1 MRIGLISDTHD
12 NMTAI
17 KKAVKY
23 FNDEKVDYVIHA
35 GDIIAPFAADE
46 FNKLNCDFIG
56 VFGNN
61 DGEVQGLTNTL
72 KGRIYMP
79 PKEVILDSKKIII
92 VHDIKMLP
100 SDRYIQG
107 QAKNID
113 ADIVVYGHLHKQ
125 KIEKIGNTLYINP
138 GEACGWLTGTG
149 TVAILDTGT
158 MESIGHEL

>member
-1 MRIGLISDTHD
+1 MKIGLISDTHD

-17 KKAVKY
+17 KKAVKF
-23 FNDEKVDYVIHA
+23 FNEQNVDSVIHA

-46 FNKLNCDFIG
+46 FNKLNSNFIG

-61 DGEVQGLTNTL
+61 DGEVQGLTNVL
-72 KGRIYMP
+72 KGRIHKP
-79 PKEVILDSKKIII
+79 PKETILDGKKIII

-100 SDRYIQG
+100 
-107 QAKNID
+107 KNMD

-125 KIEKIGNTLYINP
+125 KIEKIGNALYINP
-138 GEACGWLTGTG
+138 GEACGWLTGAG

-158 MESIGHEL
+158 MEVAEYELC

>member
-23 FNDEKVDYVIHA
+23 FNEQNVDAVLHA
-35 GDIIAPFAADE
+35 GDFIAPFAADE
-46 FNKLNCDFIG
+46 FNKLNCYFIG

-72 KGRIYMP
+72 KGRVYMP
-79 PKEVILDSKKIII
+79 PKEIILGSKKIII
-92 VHDIKMLP
+92 VHDIKRLP
-100 SDRYIQG
+100 
-107 QAKNID
+107 KNID
-113 ADIVVYGHLHKQ
+113 ADIVIYGHLHKQ
-125 KIEKIGNTLYINP
+125 KIEKIGKTLYINP

-149 TVAILDTGT
+149 TVAILDTET
-158 MESIGHEL
+158 MEVTEYELC